1 MKKTVRLS
9 PIERAAMVL
18 LEEKGYAVM
27 PMLPCFPTPHKPAHL
42 MARRNPNEL
51 VYLKLRQTTRSLTG
65 IPATEEFC
73 HNDALLLRRLFPL
86 GSKTIILH
94 LEIWIRNN
102 GRFTCLEVLVEGIQE
117 VSHV

>member
-9 PIERAAMVL
+9 PIERAAML
-18 LEEKGYAVM
+18 MLEEKGYAVI
-27 PMLPCFPTPHKPAHL
+27 PLLPCFPTHHKPAHL
-42 MARRNPNEL
+42 MAWRNTNEL
-51 VYLKLRQTTRSLTG
+51 LYLKLRQTTRSLTG

-86 GSKTIILH
+86 GSKTITLH
-94 LEIWIRNN
+94 LEIWIRSND
-102 GRFTCLEVLVEGIQE
+102 RFTCLEVLAEGLRV